1 MENKKVL
8 IIDDEQAVLNFLYV
22 LLVQS
27 GKFES
32 ETLRDSTLAY
42 EKLKNNNYDLI
53 LLDMDM
59 PDVTGL
65 DILNYIQKNDIDVE
79 TIVLTGVEDVELA
92 VSAMKAGAYDYLK
105 KPVDNELMLLT
116 MERALE
122 RKSMRQEIEVLKT
135 AGSWKSLKNKE
146 AFEGIMTQNPR
157 MIQIFKFVEKIAPTN
172 TSVLIM
178 GESGTGKELVAR
190 AIHKAGARKDKKFI
204 AVNAGAFAK
213 ELFAS
218 EFFGHIKGAFS
229 GAHTNKK
236 GFLNEADN
244 GTLFLDEIGE
254 LPLEQ
259 QVKLLRVL
267 QNGEFFPVGST
278 RPMRTDIR
286 LLAATNKNLWE
297 EMERGSFRKDLF
309 YRLNMNTVSLPP
321 LREREGDIPLL
332 TGYFLQ
338 TACRQHGKNIK
349 KVSSE
354 VLTLL
359 ESHSFPGNVRELA
372 NIINS
377 AVVME
382 QEQTLTKKSLPVEF
396 LNIVEKLENKPTKE
410 NKPDN
415 NNSTLL
421 SLEDMEK
428 RHIEKV
434 LESTDGNRT
443 YASKTLGISR
453 ATLISKIKKYGL

>member
-1 MENKKVL
+1 MQDKVL

-22 LLVQS
+22 LLMQS

-32 ETLRDSTLAY
+32 EILRDSTLAY
-42 EKLKNNNYDLI
+42 EKLRNNNYDLL

-59 PDVTGL
+59 PEVTGL
-65 DILNYIQKNDIDVE
+65 DILKFIRENNIDIE

-92 VSAMKAGAYDYLK
+92 VSAMKSGAYDYLR
-105 KPVDNELMLLT
+105 KPVDNDLLLLT

-122 RKSMRQEIEVLKT
+122 RKSMREEIEVLKT
-135 AGSWKSLKNKE
+135 AGGRDSLKNRE
-146 AFEGIMTQNPR
+146 AFKEIISQNSR

-178 GESGTGKELVAR
+178 GESGTGKELIAR
-190 AIHKAGARKDKKFI
+190 AIHKASARKDRKFI

-229 GAHTNKK
+229 GAHADKK
-236 GFLNEADN
+236 GFLDEANE

-254 LPLEQ
+254 LPMEL

-267 QNGEFFPVGST
+267 QNGEFFRVGST

-297 EMERGSFRKDLF
+297 EMEKGSFRKDLF
-309 YRLNMNTVSLPP
+309 YRLNMNTISLPP
-321 LREREGDIPLL
+321 LREREGDIALL
-332 TGYFLQ
+332 ATYFLQ
-338 TACRQHGKNIK
+338 SACREMGKKIDRI
-349 KVSSE
+349 SPE
-354 VLTLL
+354 VIRLL
-359 ESHSFPGNVRELA
+359 ESHDFPGNVRELA
-372 NIINS
+372 NIVNTA
-377 AVVME
+377 AVVE
-382 QEQTLTKKSLPVEF
+382 QSRILTTKALPVEF
-396 LNIVEKLENKPTKE
+396 LKAMDEQDNTSGKE
-410 NKPDN
+410 EPEDN
-415 NNSTLL
+415 GSTLM
-421 SLEDMEK
+421 SLEDIEK
-428 RHIEKV
+428 MHIEKI
-434 LESTDGNRT
+434 LKSTGGNRT
-443 YASKTLGISR
+443 QASKILGISR